1 MSERLVVDG
10 RTKEDKYAIL
20 FPQIESVIAKERD
33 IIANMANISSMV
45 HFTFDFLWTGFY
57 RVLNGELVLGPFQ
70 GPLACVRIRKGRGV
84 CGMAWQQEQ
93 TLIVPDVELFEG
105 HIACSSLSQ
114 SEIVIPVFEGNT
126 FVAVFDIDSQR
137 KNTFDLIDKKYLES
151 IVALLYAKN

>member
-126 FVAVFDIDSQR
+126 IVAVFDIDSQR